1 MKVDPEKVKG
11 NTINYQNDE
20 EKAMN
25 EQDQPCPEC
34 GREIG
39 ELELISRRSSD
50 GAIIHKECPPLPSD
64 KPEKSSA

>member
-1 MKVDPEKVKG
+1 VEE
-11 NTINYQNDE
+11 NTIDYQNDE
-20 EKAMN
+20 ENAMN

-50 GAIIHKECPPLPSD
+50 GAIIHKECPPLPSAE
-64 KPEKSSA
+64 PEKSSA

>member
-1 MKVDPEKVKG
+1 MEG
-11 NTINYQNDE
+11 NTIDYQNDE
-20 EKAMN
+20 ENAMN
-25 EQDQPCPEC
+25 ENEQEQPCPEC

-64 KPEKSSA
+64 KPERSSA